1 MPIIVLVLTTQKK
14 GVQILNLMGNSNRR
28 VLVHKDMESISTINS
43 IDIVLTPQFYTF
55 LKEELGVKFSYQA
68 KQIAPSLFDDY
79 LDDSKEYQFH
89 VYKCEEYWCFFAYCV
104 DEITEFLETKGVKIH
119 QISKIF
125 FAQELSSSI
134 TDAIDLSP
142 SVAMQSLDG
151 IVTILPKRLMSSDY
165 RYTHLDLGGVSLK
178 NGVAMSS
185 SYGSFVSLKETTV
198 ITSILLLLG
207 VIFIVEGGR
216 IKSSIEN
223 DVAKQ
228 ERLLEKNPKLSSAL
242 VRKSILGKYEPIDR
256 KERAKRDTTEQ
267 ISKLL
272 STKSRLKEL
281 IIDDTKISATIETDT
296 STIMNQIEKQATSQ
310 KFKTK
315 KESSNQIK
323 MEKSI

>member
-1 MPIIVLVLTTQKK
+1 
-14 GVQILNLMGNSNRR
+14 MGKSKTR
-28 VLVHKDMESISTINS
+28 LSVHKDMQQLS
-43 IDIVLTPQFYTF
+43 IDENVDIIITPQFYTF
-55 LKEELGVKFSYQA
+55 LKEELGVKFAYQA
-68 KQIAPSLFDDY
+68 KQIAPSFFDDY
-79 LDDSKEYQFH
+79 LDSTKEYHFF

-165 RYTHLDLGGVSLK
+165 RYTHLDLGGLSLK

-216 IKSSIEN
+216 IK
-223 DVAKQ
+223 
-228 ERLLEKNPKLSSAL
+228 AL
-242 VRKSILGKYEPIDR
+242 
-256 KERAKRDTTEQ
+256 
-267 ISKLL
+267 
-272 STKSRLKEL
+272 
-281 IIDDTKISATIETDT
+281 
-296 STIMNQIEKQATSQ
+296 
-310 KFKTK
+310 
-315 KESSNQIK
+315 
-323 MEKSI
+323 